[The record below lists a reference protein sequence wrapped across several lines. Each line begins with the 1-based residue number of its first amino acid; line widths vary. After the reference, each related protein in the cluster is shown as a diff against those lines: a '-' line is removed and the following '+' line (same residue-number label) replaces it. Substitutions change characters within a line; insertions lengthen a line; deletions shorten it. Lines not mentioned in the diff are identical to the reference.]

1 MEQGSMAQDNAST
14 HDTDQPMFVPLVGGT
29 GQESAH
35 VGDRELVRVWAQNAS
50 ARLFKSNN
58 PQVIIS
64 VTSSLPAVVRV
75 ELADLPVRDANDSS
89 DETYTGFYLHCLQPG
104 TSDILITDIFGN
116 THPFILTVV
125 DEVAEAAEEAEPPV
139 PLADSEAVAP
149 LNRMMPSSTSI
160 KKLKPF
166 KDGFKVK
173 WLEPDEKVDG
183 YQVEWSDKPS
193 LEGADRETVRRK
205 SKDGQKCHLKVR
217 DLYPDT
223 TYFVQVRTY
232 KKAKVNGQTDRY
244 YSPWSPVVSINTE
257 P

>member
-1 MEQGSMAQDNAST
+1 MEQGSMAQGNAST
-14 HDTDQPMFVPLVGGT
+14 HDTDQPLFVPLIGGT

-58 PQVIIS
+58 PQVITS
-64 VTSSLPAVVRV
+64 VKSSLPAVVRV
-75 ELADLPVRDANDSS
+75 ELADLPVRDANDNSG
-89 DETYTGFYLHCLQPG
+89 DTYTGFYLHCLQPG
-104 TSDILITDIFGN
+104 TSSILINDIFGN
-116 THPFILTVV
+116 VHPFLMTVV
-125 DEVAEAAEEAEPPV
+125 DEEAEAAEEAEPPV
-139 PLADSEAVAP
+139 PVADSVAAVP

-160 KKLKPF
+160 KKLTPF

-183 YQVEWSDKPS
+183 YQVEWSERPALD
-193 LEGADRETVRRK
+193 GADRETVRRK
-205 SKDGQKCHLKVR
+205 SKGGQKCRLKVR

-232 KKAKVNGQTDRY
+232 KKVKVNGQADTY
-244 YSPWSPVVSINTE
+244 YSPWSPVVSVTTE
-257 P
+257 S